1 VVVEGLELKP
11 YLLGD
16 ASYANQYYLS
26 HNFKPIDGNLLKI
39 TFNQQMNV
47 GRVGIQNAFG
57 ILKSKWR
64 ILHFINTRVD

>member
-1 VVVEGLELKP
+1 VTWTTSNIINFKIANCCGFEGLEVKP

-26 HNFKPIDGNLLKI
+26 HNLKPIDGNLLEI

-47 GRVGIQNAFG
+47 GRVGI
-57 ILKSKWR
+57 
-64 ILHFINTRVD
+64 